1 LGLYT
6 TAAKKTISD
15 GIQAV
20 ASRLKPAGDGK
31 PRLYFLRD
39 SLVER
44 DRDLSARKLP
54 TCFEEEIDSYVWKET
69 PAGIKEEPAKE
80 NDHAQD
86 ACRYMTA
93 YFDLVPNTV
102 SVWKNIWS

>member
-1 LGLYT
+1 LYT
-6 TAAKKTISD
+6 VAAKKTVSD

-20 ASRLKPAGDGK
+20 ASRLKAQGDGK

-39 SLVER
+39 ALIER
-44 DRDLSARKLP
+44 DTDLAARKRP
-54 TCFEEEIDSYVWKET
+54 CCFEEEIDSYIWLET
-69 PAGIKEEPAKE
+69 PSGIKEEPKKD

-86 ACRYMTA
+86 ATRYIVA

-102 SVWKNIWS
+102 THYKIPWS